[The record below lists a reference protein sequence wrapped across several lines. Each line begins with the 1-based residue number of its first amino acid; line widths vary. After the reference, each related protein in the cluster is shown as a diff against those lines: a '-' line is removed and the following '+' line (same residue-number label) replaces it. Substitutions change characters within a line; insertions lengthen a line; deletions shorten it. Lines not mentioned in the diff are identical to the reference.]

1 MALSTA
7 ISVGAF
13 SVVLAETFASVTA
26 STLVPATFLAVMRA
40 AKKNADSAAPG
51 NADADALVK
60 DMLGVKEILNAV
72 KTGVSSIDEIDLLV
86 PKSAKIHAE
95 FEFEASEAYSAN
107 VAIGALVNVVA
118 VAAGYSAL
126 YETSSRNKITL
137 DVEFAAVN
145 YTLS

>member
-26 STLVPATFLAVMRA
+26 STLVPATFLAIMRA
-40 AKKNADSAAPG
+40 AKKNAGSPAPD
-51 NADADALVK
+51 NAGADALVK
-60 DMLGVKEILNAV
+60 DMLGVKEILSAV

>member
-51 NADADALVK
+51 NADALVK

>member
-1 MALSTA
+1 MTLSTA
-7 ISVGAF
+7 ISVASF
-13 SVVLAETFASVTA
+13 SVVMTETFGAVTA
-26 STLVPATFLAVMRA
+26 STLVPATFLALLRG
-40 AKKNADSAAPG
+40 AKKGATAANE
-51 NADADALVK
+51 NADALIK
-60 DMLGVKEILNAV
+60 DMMGVNQALNAV
-72 KTGVSSIDEIDLLV
+72 KAGVDLIDEIDLLV
-86 PKSAKIHAE
+86 PKTAKIHGE
-95 FEFEASEAYSAN
+95 FEFEASESYSAN

>member
-13 SVVLAETFASVTA
+13 SVVLAESFAAVAA
-26 STLVPATFLAVMRA
+26 STLVPATFLAVIRA
-40 AKKNADSAAPG
+40 AKKNASAENESA
-51 NADADALVK
+51 NDLVK
-60 DMLGVKEILNAV
+60 DMLGVGQALKAV
-72 KTGVSSIDEIDLLV
+72 KTGIDSIDEIDLLV
-86 PKSAKIHAE
+86 PKTAKIHGE
-95 FEFEASEAYSAN
+95 FEFEASEAYSEN
-107 VAIGALVNVVA
+107 IAIGALVNVVA

-126 YETSSRNKITL
+126 YETSTRNKITL